1 MASEFG
7 LQCEESPDA
16 AVHACLDRLRRRRVD
31 LADALGGRSLR
42 VALTVGSPSHNY
54 HITFTRDG
62 HVMSRSGPDFR
73 PHVEIHGAPGA
84 VARFVAGDM
93 TMMEASFDG
102 LVTLHVPTTEAA
114 AFRRLRALVAE
125 EFRAEDRPKEVAAKP
140 GGR

>member
-1 MASEFG
+1 VASELG
-7 LQCEESPDA
+7 LRCEESPDA

-42 VALTVGSPSHNY
+42 VALTVGSPSCNY

-102 LVTLHVPTTEAA
+102 LVTLHIPTTEAA

-125 EFRAEDRPKEVAAKP
+125 EFRAEDRPREVLAKP
-140 GGR
+140 GGG